1 MIKWESIQT
10 DGTHNRSE
18 FMSLIDKLKTNT
30 KAFSLE
36 FSPPK
41 KDMPLDTVYGA
52 IEKLSVYNPEF
63 VSITYGAGGSNRDR
77 TVEVASHVSDLG
89 LEAIAHLTCVGADPD
104 QINNVL
110 DTLQKKGIHNI
121 LALRGDIPQ
130 GMDRSTAF
138 AHYQH
143 ASDLLVDIKKRKE
156 FVVGAAAYP
165 EAHFEADTLC
175 DDIKF
180 MKLKADL
187 GADFFVTQ
195 LCFDKNALL
204 DFHEKAYKA
213 GITTPISTGIMPVLD
228 PKQIIRMTLLS
239 ACSIPA
245 TLSRLVSR
253 YGEDVDSFKKAGI
266 DYAVQEITDLMA
278 GGINKF
284 HLYVMNKADE
294 TTQIL
299 KMSGLI

>member
-1 MIKWESIQT
+1 M
-10 DGTHNRSE
+10 N
-18 FMSLIDKLKTNT
+18 LIEKLKQNT

-41 KDMPLDTVYGA
+41 KEMPLDTVYGA
-52 IEKLSVYNPEF
+52 IEKLSAYHPEF
-63 VSITYGAGGSNRDR
+63 VSITYGAGGGNRDR

-89 LEAIAHLTCVGADPD
+89 LAAIAHLTCVGADSG
-104 QINNVL
+104 QINAVL
-110 DTLQKKGIHNI
+110 DTLHEKGIKNI

-130 GMDRSTAF
+130 GMDKSAAF
-138 AHYQH
+138 VYYRH
-143 ASDLLVDIKKRKE
+143 ASDLIIDIKKRND

-165 EAHFEADTLC
+165 EAHYEADSLC
-175 DDIKF
+175 DDIKY
-180 MKLKADL
+180 MKMKADL

-195 LCFDKNALL
+195 LCFDKKALL

-213 GITTPISTGIMPVLD
+213 GVTAPIATGIMPVLD

-239 ACSIPA
+239 GCSIPA
-245 TLSRLVSR
+245 SLSRLVSR
-253 YGEDVDSFKKAGI
+253 YGEDLDSFKKAGI
-266 DYAVQEITDLMA
+266 DYAVQEITGLMA

-294 TTQIL
+294 TAQIL

>member
-1 MIKWESIQT
+1 M
-10 DGTHNRSE
+10 N
-18 FMSLIDKLKTNT
+18 LIDKLKLNT

-41 KDMPLDTVYGA
+41 KDMPVDTVYGA
-52 IEKLSVYNPEF
+52 IEKLSVYQPEF

-77 TVEVASHVSDLG
+77 TVEVASHVSAMG
-89 LEAIAHLTCVGADPD
+89 LEAIPHLTCVGADPN
-104 QINNVL
+104 QINAVL
-110 DTLQKKGIHNI
+110 DTLENKGIKNV

-130 GMDRSTAF
+130 DMDKSSAF
-138 AHYQH
+138 AYYRH
-143 ASDLLVDIKKRKE
+143 ASDLIIDIKKRSGLT
-156 FVVGAAAYP
+156 VGAAAYP
-165 EAHFEADTLC
+165 EAHYEAETMN
-175 DDIKF
+175 DDIKY

-204 DFHEKAYKA
+204 DFHEKVCQA
-213 GITTPISTGIMPVLD
+213 GITAPVATGIMPVLD

-245 TLSRLVSR
+245 SLSRLVSR
-253 YGEDVDSFKKAGI
+253 YGEDPESFKKAGI
-266 DYAVQEITDLMA
+266 DYAVNEITGLMA

-294 TTQIL
+294 TAQIL